1 MPQIIRE
8 IKLHMKIIK
17 KINSILEDMV
27 DDTNCDLASYQY
39 NNLAKANV
47 VLDNKKPSPTALFV
61 QVTDFVLDMSLIN
74 KREKMFI
81 LVSFLTKEN
90 KLDSEA
96 TAQDEIIED
105 MSNLAVE
112 FVKRI
117 KADKT
122 LRILNEDLK
131 LKSVFYKSDSN
142 RTGVSL
148 ELELLDLEGECL

>member
-1 MPQIIRE
+1 
-8 IKLHMKIIK
+8 MKIIR

-27 DDTNCDLASYQY
+27 NDQDCILESYQY
-39 NNLAKANV
+39 NNMSKANV

-74 KREKMFI
+74 KREKMFVLI
-81 LVSFLTKEN
+81 SFLTKEN

-96 TAQDEIIED
+96 TAQDALIED
-105 MSNLAVE
+105 MSGLAVE

-131 LKSVFYKSDSN
+131 FKSVFYKSDSN